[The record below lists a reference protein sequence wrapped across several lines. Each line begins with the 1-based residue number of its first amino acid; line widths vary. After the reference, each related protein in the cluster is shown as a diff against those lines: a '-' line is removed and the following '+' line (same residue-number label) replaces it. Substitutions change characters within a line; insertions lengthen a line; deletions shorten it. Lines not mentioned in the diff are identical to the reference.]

1 MKAALRYGIM
11 TKTLGAL
18 LFLLISSKTVAGQGW
33 TAYAGAGVGYDAFLR
48 DKTITTHKVGWPF
61 QVGAT
66 VLAGI
71 SYYTASGFN
80 IFADMNVGLVRIQ
93 FPVPE
98 VSKSRNHYE
107 LGYTRLMLGSG
118 PRINVGEKG
127 NFVTPFIQLG
137 VMGMSTFGSDGV
149 GDDDQ
154 AVRVLL
160 KDNSGLTNSWL
171 VVAGAGIDWQF
182 NAIVPSSV
190 NLQCSFTPL
199 HMFDAPIGYIASTK
213 KGSYDLALQGKL
225 FQLMLSYKV
234 HFWVKRSSE

>member
-1 MKAALRYGIM
+1 M
-11 TKTLGAL
+11 TKTLGAV
-18 LFLLISSKTVAGQGW
+18 LFLFIFSKTVTGQGW

-48 DKTITTHKVGWPF
+48 DKTVTKDKVNWPF

-71 SYYTASGFN
+71 SYYTANGFN
-80 IFADMNVGLVRIQ
+80 IFSDMNVGLVRIQ

-98 VSKSRNHYE
+98 VAKSRNHYE
-107 LGYTRLMLGSG
+107 LGYTRVMLGSG
-118 PRINVGEKG
+118 PRLNVGEKG

-137 VMGMSTFGSDGV
+137 VMGIGTFGSDGV
-149 GDDDQ
+149 GNDDQ

-160 KDNSGLTNSWL
+160 KENSGLTNRWIA
-171 VVAGAGIDWQF
+171 VAGAGIDWQF

-190 NLQCSFTPL
+190 NLQFSLTPL
-199 HMFDAPIGYIASTK
+199 NMFDDPINYTASTK

-225 FQLMLSYKV
+225 LQVMLSYKV
-234 HFWVKRSSE
+234 HFWVKHSPE